1 MVQNRGK
8 LMELFIGNISNAII
22 HSILEKAIAN
32 RGIADWYRKE
42 QINSFDIAKR
52 YREKIN
58 PVKTSLS
65 VKDGR
70 YIKDKIIRRVKGE
83 LLIRIEKGYENI
95 DLASVEVETE
105 RVLRTINVID

>member
-42 QINSFDIAKR
+42 QINSFDIAKK

-58 PVKTSLS
+58 PVKTPLV
-65 VKDGR
+65 VKDGE
-70 YIKDKIIRRVKGE
+70 YIKDKIIRGVKSE
-83 LLIRIEKGYENI
+83 LLKRIGKGYVNI
-95 DLASVEVETE
+95 DLANVEVETE
-105 RVLRTINVID
+105 RVLRAVNVIG